1 MHLSTSVGAPHRLS
15 GVDFVI
21 VAVYLA
27 GITLFGFRFR
37 SKNRSLKSY
46 FLANRTIPWWA
57 IMLSIVAAET
67 STLTIIS
74 VPGLAFVGNWE
85 FLQLILG
92 YLLGRVVICVI
103 FLPRYFH
110 GELFTAYEVI
120 GQRFGPR
127 LHRLSALLF
136 LLLRAAAEGVR
147 VFAVSIIVG
156 AAIGTHDI
164 LSIAIICVLT
174 LAYTLEGG
182 LSAVI
187 WTDVAQMFL
196 YLAGVAVAVVV
207 LGHSIPGGWG
217 TVYSAGAAAGKL
229 RIFDFAV
236 NLTHTYTFWAGVVG
250 GCFFTMASH
259 GTDQLMVQRLLAAK
273 SLRDSRIAL
282 LASGVVV
289 FVQFALFLAI
299 GTGLYF
305 FYQASGL
312 NYQSASP
319 DRVFPLFIVQ
329 HMPVGISGLLIA
341 AVLAAA
347 MSNLSAAV
355 NSLGSTS
362 MVDLYLRWRPQSDE
376 LQRSRLA
383 RGMAVFWTAVLFFLA
398 LLSRTSGHVVEV
410 GLSIASVAYGA
421 LLGVFM
427 LGTLT
432 SRANERGTTVGMVF
446 GLIVEL
452 ILWRQPHAWSL
463 SFYLVHI
470 SVPKIAWTWFVLIG
484 SASTFI
490 VGWIASYPLPSGQ
503 QKIIEERES
512 G

>member
-1 MHLSTSVGAPHRLS
+1 MDVSMTIEAQHRLS
-15 GVDFVI
+15 GVDLVI
-21 VAVYLA
+21 VALYLA

-37 SKNRSLKSY
+37 SKNRSLKTY

-103 FLPRYFH
+103 FLPRYFR
-110 GELFTAYEVI
+110 GDLFTAYELI

-147 VFAVSIIVG
+147 IFAVSIIVG

-164 LSIAIICVLT
+164 LSIAIICALT

-196 YLAGVAVAVVV
+196 YLGGVAVAVIV
-207 LGHSIPGGWG
+207 LGHSIAGGWS
-217 TVYSAGAAAGKL
+217 TVYAAGVAAGKL
-229 RIFDFAV
+229 RLFDFAV
-236 NLTHTYTFWAGVVG
+236 NLTHTYTFWAGVLG

-273 SLRDSRIAL
+273 SLRESRIAL
-282 LASGVVV
+282 LVSGVVV

-305 FYQASGL
+305 FYKLSGL
-312 NYQSASP
+312 NYRSAAP

-329 HMPVGISGLLIA
+329 HVPVGISGLLIA

-362 MVDLYLRWRPQSDE
+362 IVDFYLRWRPQSDDQ
-376 LQRSRLA
+376 QRSRLA
-383 RGMAVFWTAVLFFLA
+383 RAMAVFWTVVLFILA

-421 LLGVFM
+421 LLGVFL
-427 LGTLT
+427 LGTL
-432 SRANERGTTVGMVF
+432 SRRANERGAIVGMVF
-446 GLIVEL
+446 GLGIEL
-452 ILWRQPHAWSL
+452 ILWRLPHAWSF
-463 SFYLVHI
+463 SFHAFRI
-470 SVPKIAWTWFVLIG
+470 SVPRVAWTWFVLIG
-484 SASTFI
+484 SVTTFA
-490 VGWIASYPLPSGQ
+490 VGWIASYPLSAGQ
-503 QKIIEERES
+503 RKIIGERES

>member
-1 MHLSTSVGAPHRLS
+1 MAMQAPHRLS
-15 GVDFVI
+15 PADLVI

-37 SKNRSLKSY
+37 PKDRSLKNY

-92 YLLGRVVICVI
+92 YLLGRVIICVI
-103 FLPRYFH
+103 FLPRYFR
-110 GELFTAYEVI
+110 GDLFTAYELI

-127 LHRLSALLF
+127 LHRFSALLF

-147 VFAVSIIVG
+147 IFAVSIVIG

-196 YLAGVAVAVVV
+196 YLGGVAVAVIV
-207 LGHSIPGGWG
+207 LGHSIAGGWS
-217 TVYSAGAAAGKL
+217 TVYSAGVAAGKL
-229 RIFDFAV
+229 RTFDFAL

-273 SLRDSRIAL
+273 SLRESRIAL
-282 LASGVVV
+282 LASGIVV

-299 GTGLYF
+299 GTGLYY

-312 NYQSASP
+312 NYRSATA

-362 MVDLYLRWRPQSDE
+362 MVDFYLRWRPQSDE
-376 LQRSRLA
+376 RQRA
-383 RGMAVFWTAVLFFLA
+383 RSARAMAVFWTGVLFVLA

-421 LLGVFM
+421 LLGVFL
-427 LGTLT
+427 LGTL
-432 SRANERGTTVGMVF
+432 SKRANEPGTIVGMVF
-446 GLIVEL
+446 GLVVEL
-452 ILWRQPHAWSL
+452 VLWRLPHAWSI
-463 SFYLVHI
+463 SFHGFRLI
-470 SVPKIAWTWFVLIG
+470 LPKIAWTWFVLIG
-484 SASTFI
+484 SLCTFV
-490 VGWIASYPLPSGQ
+490 VGWIASYPLSTSQ
-503 QKIIEERES
+503 QRTIEEREF